1 MGHPANHPSIP
12 ALGHLSQ
19 FYWAPS
25 DLPANHSCIPTQGH
39 QIQFTCQVQ
48 TKPKVKDTP
57 KGNPNQV
64 QCQAKTSQS
73 KHNKLNQENLETKK
87 TKKPRNQET
96 KKTKTPRKPKHQE
109 NQENLET
116 KKTKKAK
123 NSKKTREPLHGPSCS
138 FNLHHPTI
146 HPNKP
151 AL

>member
-1 MGHPANHPSIP
+1 M
-12 ALGHLSQ
+12 ALGPPCQSSKYPSPGTPKSI
-19 FYWAPS
+19 YWAPS

-96 KKTKTPRKPKHQE
+96 KKPRNQE
-109 NQENLET
+109 NQENLENRENQEIQENLET
-116 KKTKKAK
+116 KKTKKPRNQETQK
-123 NSKKTREPLHGPSCS
+123 PRNQETKKT
-138 FNLHHPTI
+138 
-146 HPNKP
+146 
-151 AL
+151 